1 MTRLQRL
8 LVLAIAAVVVLA
20 LPVVASAQKGKK
32 VTITAKLTG
41 SAASISGLRVIVL
54 PTRGS
59 SVTVTPKGG
68 RITAKIAASALNG
81 TSLQLIAKD
90 GAYVGPVL
98 LNRTGSTGATRLAG
112 SKATTIAL
120 GSIRVSKGFGTLVA
134 PLPASMTL
142 SKGKVKLAKNGAPV
156 GAGRLGLV
164 KTKGAAKASRQG
176 GGGQGGGGQ
185 GGGGQGGGGGGVS
198 GAPGGACTSS
208 NAADAGP
215 GGDCDQD
222 GVPNTVDVDD
232 NGNLTLDAVD
242 AISAQVSARINPWSA
257 LRPALQNA
265 TNVYTGTTRDQ
276 INAALGSAASQSTGA
291 TANLQIAFYMDQ
303 RYIDPLGM
311 TAFDNLWIDCPPQM
325 TWCAPGAGTATI
337 SGFSEVQS
345 ILPTVDAY
353 GSLPWGTYTGS
364 ECQQGQPC
372 VATNGPG
379 GNALVEFYRG
389 GGGGGGNVPTW
400 VAFVNPNAP
409 DTLGSVVPGDV
420 VTLNAQRAGVRTQVP
435 ISISPYF
442 VTSPALQSANTTS
455 FTYPLTGSS
464 PGANQSSAITLGTDG
479 LLTLK
484 LWRPQRFALPGETGD
499 YYDIAGLHWGATYD
513 FLSAPDGSQQR
524 PSMEAGC
531 PVSSPVGLS
540 AQAYSSDPQDPFN
553 TIVPLVDDTR
563 ADFPTDPANAAN
575 ATVGFTI
582 DVGACVRN
590 AGNTAASG
598 AIASV
603 TVQGVGEPM
612 TGGAN
617 RTSITIYVKFP

>member
-1 MTRLQRL
+1 MTRPLRL
-8 LVLAIAAVVVLA
+8 LSLAIAAIVVLA
-20 LPVVASAQKGKK
+20 IPVTASAQKGKQ

-41 SAASISGLRVIVL
+41 SAASISGLRVLVL

-81 TSLQLIAKD
+81 TSLQLVAKD
-90 GAYVGPVL
+90 GAYAGPVL

-112 SKATTIAL
+112 SKTTTIAL
-120 GSIRVSKGFGTLVA
+120 GTIRVSKGFGALVT
-134 PLPASMTL
+134 PLPTTMTL
-142 SKGKVKLAKNGAPV
+142 GKGRVKVAKNGAPV

-164 KTKGAAKASRQG
+164 KTKGAAKATR
-176 GGGQGGGGQ
+176 Q

-198 GAPGGACTSS
+198 GAPGGACTNS

-242 AISAQVSARINPWSA
+242 AVSAQVSARINPWSS

-265 TNVYTGTTRDQ
+265 TNVYAGTTRDQ

-291 TANLQIAFYMDQ
+291 TASLQIAFYMDQ
-303 RYIDPLGM
+303 RYIDPLGS
-311 TAFDNLWIDCPPQM
+311 TAFDNLWIDCPSQM

-345 ILPTVDAY
+345 ILPTVGAY

-364 ECQQGQPC
+364 ECVQGQPC

-379 GNALVEFYRG
+379 GNALVEYYRGG

-400 VAFVNPNAP
+400 VAFVNPNSP
-409 DTLGSVVPGDV
+409 DTLGGVVPGDV
-420 VTLNAQRAGVRTQVP
+420 VTLNAQRGGVRTQVP
-435 ISISPYF
+435 ITILPYF
-442 VTSPALQSANTTS
+442 VTSPALQSANTTT
-455 FTYPLTGSS
+455 FTYPLTGTS
-464 PGANQSSAITLGTDG
+464 PGANQNTAITLGADG
-479 LLTLK
+479 LLTLRV
-484 LWRPQRFALPGETGD
+484 WRPQRFALPGETSE

-513 FLSAPDGSQQR
+513 FLSNPDGSQQR

-531 PVSSPVGLS
+531 PLTSPVGLT

-553 TIVPLVDDTR
+553 TIVPLVDDTK

-575 ATVGFTI
+575 ALIGFTV

-590 AGNTAASG
+590 SGNTAVSG
-598 AIASV
+598 SIASI
-603 TVQGVGEPM
+603 TLQGVGEPM

-617 RTSITIYVKFP
+617 RSSLTIYVKFA